1 MAFTPTPQSGM
12 GRVERLTTCS
22 WPTSSLSE
30 PAWSSAS
37 SVCSSG
43 TDSDLIL
50 KLICVCVHMCAV
62 VCVHVYTFVGS
73 AENFGCPSLSSVYLV
88 FYYLF
93 ICSYL
98 SKFYLQL
105 GTFQVGL
112 PDWLMSSREP
122 SVPVSPVL
130 GL

>member
-1 MAFTPTPQSGM
+1 M
-12 GRVERLTTCS
+12 
-22 WPTSSLSE
+22 
-30 PAWSSAS
+30 
-37 SVCSSG
+37 
-43 TDSDLIL
+43 
-50 KLICVCVHMCAV
+50 CVHMCAV

-88 FYYLF
+88 FYYYLF

-112 PDWLMSSREP
+112 LDWLMSSREP

-130 GL
+130 GLEVYSTTPRLLFTWVLEIELVLVLGWQMLYQLNYLPSP